1 MNRILTLYN
10 IEFKRIYKLY
20 FLLIGTLFI
29 ANLAGV
35 MKTLYDSV
43 KRISLENNLPMNI
56 DILKTNLGY
65 SFINEFTKNDIYVY
79 GSMALGVAILFCLLY
94 ATIIWYRDYYSK
106 SKTIYT
112 LLSLPQPRFNIYLAK
127 LIMVIVMIYGVI
139 ACQFLFWYIDLNIIK
154 ILAGISSPNFANV
167 YSNMMQSVNQINVV
181 SPYLLDFLM
190 IDLFG
195 VILAV
200 VVIFTGVL
208 IERSFKKV
216 GVLLGVG
223 YILITIIGYVFIIG
237 LDSGILGNLLLNH
250 IMYYIV
256 LLMVSILISYRLI
269 NKRVCV

>member
-29 ANLAGV
+29 ANLVGV

-154 ILAGISSPNFANV
+154 TLAGISSPNFANV

>member
-106 SKTIYT
+106 SKTIYI
-112 LLSLPQPRFNIYLAK
+112 LLSLPQPKFNIYLAK

-139 ACQFLFWYIDLNIIK
+139 ACQFLFWYVDLNIIK

>member
-106 SKTIYT
+106 SKTIYI
-112 LLSLPQPRFNIYLAK
+112 LLSLPQPKFNIYLAK

-237 LDSGILGNLLLNH
+237 LDSRILGNLLLNH

-269 NKRVCV
+269 NKRVYV

>member
-1 MNRILTLYN
+1 MNKILTLYN

-20 FLLIGTLFI
+20 FLLIGTLLI

-65 SFINEFTKNDIYVY
+65 SFVNEFTKNDIYVY

-112 LLSLPQPRFNIYLAK
+112 LLSLPQPKFNIYLAK
-127 LIMVIVMIYGVI
+127 LIMVLVMIYGVI

-154 ILAGISSPNFANV
+154 IFAGISSPNFANV
-167 YSNMMQSVNQINVV
+167 YSNMMQPANQINVV

-195 VILAV
+195 IILAV

-216 GVLLGVG
+216 GVLLGIG

-250 IMYYIV
+250 IMYYIL

>member
-29 ANLAGV
+29 ANLVGV

-43 KRISLENNLPMNI
+43 KRISLENNLPMNL

-65 SFINEFTKNDIYVY
+65 SFVNEFTKNDIYIY
-79 GSMALGVAILFCLLY
+79 GSMALGVAVLFCLLY

-106 SKTIYT
+106 SKTIYI
-112 LLSLPQPRFNIYLAK
+112 LLSLPQPRFNIYISK
-127 LIMVIVMIYGVI
+127 LIMVLVMIYGVI

-154 ILAGISSPNFANV
+154 AIAGIGSPNFVNV
-167 YSNMMQSVNQINVV
+167 YTNMMQSINQINVV

-195 VILAV
+195 IIIAV

-237 LDSGILGNLLLNH
+237 LDTDVLGNLLLNH
-250 IMYYIV
+250 IIYYI
-256 LLMVSILISYRLI
+256 LLFVVSILISYRLI

>member
-20 FLLIGTLFI
+20 FLLIGTLLI

-112 LLSLPQPRFNIYLAK
+112 LLSLPQPKFNIYLAK
-127 LIMVIVMIYGVI
+127 LIMVLVMIYGVI

-154 ILAGISSPNFANV
+154 IFAGISSPNFANV

-250 IMYYIV
+250 IMYYIL

>member
-1 MNRILTLYN
+1 MNKILTLYN

-20 FLLIGTLFI
+20 FLLIGTLLI

-65 SFINEFTKNDIYVY
+65 SFVNEFTKNDIYVY

-112 LLSLPQPRFNIYLAK
+112 LLSLPQPKFNIYLAK
-127 LIMVIVMIYGVI
+127 LIMVLVMIYGVI

-154 ILAGISSPNFANV
+154 IFAGISSPNFANV
-167 YSNMMQSVNQINVV
+167 YSNMMQPVNQINVV

-195 VILAV
+195 IILAV

-208 IERSFKKV
+208 IERSFKKM
-216 GVLLGVG
+216 GVLLGIG

-237 LDSGILGNLLLNH
+237 LDSGILGNLLLNY
-250 IMYYIV
+250 IMYYIL

>member
-79 GSMALGVAILFCLLY
+79 GSMALGVAILVCLLY

>member
-216 GVLLGVG
+216 GVLLGIG

>member
-1 MNRILTLYN
+1 MNKILTLYN

-20 FLLIGTLFI
+20 FLLIGTLLI

-65 SFINEFTKNDIYVY
+65 SFVNEFTKNDIYVY
-79 GSMALGVAILFCLLY
+79 GSMALGVAVLFCLLY

-106 SKTIYT
+106 SKTIYI
-112 LLSLPQPRFNIYLAK
+112 LLSLPQPKFNIYLAK
-127 LIMVIVMIYGVI
+127 LIMVLVMIYGVI

-154 ILAGISSPNFANV
+154 IFAGISSPNFANV
-167 YSNMMQSVNQINVV
+167 YSNMMQPVNQINVV

-195 VILAV
+195 IILAV

-216 GVLLGVG
+216 GVLLGIG
-223 YILITIIGYVFIIG
+223 YILVTIIGYVFIIG

-250 IMYYIV
+250 IMYYI
-256 LLMVSILISYRLI
+256 LLFMVSILISYRLI

>member
-127 LIMVIVMIYGVI
+127 LIMVIIMIYGVI

-190 IDLFG
+190 VDLFG

>member
-29 ANLAGV
+29 ANLVGV

-216 GVLLGVG
+216 GVLLGIG

>member
-29 ANLAGV
+29 ANLGGV

-139 ACQFLFWYIDLNIIK
+139 ACQFLFWYVDLNIIK

-181 SPYLLDFLM
+181 SPYVLDFLM

-195 VILAV
+195 VILSV

>member
-1 MNRILTLYN
+1 MNNILTLYN

-20 FLLIGTLFI
+20 FLLIGTLLI

-65 SFINEFTKNDIYVY
+65 SFVNEFTKNDIYVY
-79 GSMALGVAILFCLLY
+79 GSMALGVAVLFCLLY

-112 LLSLPQPRFNIYLAK
+112 LLSLPQPKFNIYLAK
-127 LIMVIVMIYGVI
+127 LIMVLVMIYGVI

-154 ILAGISSPNFANV
+154 IFAGISSPNFANV
-167 YSNMMQSVNQINVV
+167 YSNMMQPVNQINVV

-195 VILAV
+195 IILAV

-216 GVLLGVG
+216 GVLLGIG

-250 IMYYIV
+250 IMYYIL

>member
-29 ANLAGV
+29 ANLGGV

-79 GSMALGVAILFCLLY
+79 GSMGLGVAILFCLLY

-181 SPYLLDFLM
+181 SPYVLDFLM

-195 VILAV
+195 VILSV

>member
-1 MNRILTLYN
+1 MNKILTLYN

-20 FLLIGTLFI
+20 FLLIGTLLI

-43 KRISLENNLPMNI
+43 KRISLENNLPMNM

-65 SFINEFTKNDIYVY
+65 SFVNEFTKNDIYVY

-112 LLSLPQPRFNIYLAK
+112 LLSLPQPKFNIYLAK
-127 LIMVIVMIYGVI
+127 LIMVLVMIYGVI

-154 ILAGISSPNFANV
+154 IFAGISSPNFANV
-167 YSNMMQSVNQINVV
+167 YSNMMQPVNQINVV

-195 VILAV
+195 IILAV

-216 GVLLGVG
+216 GVLLGIG

-250 IMYYIV
+250 IMYYIL

>member
-79 GSMALGVAILFCLLY
+79 GSMALVVAILFCLLY

-112 LLSLPQPRFNIYLAK
+112 LLSLPQPRFNIYLSK
-127 LIMVIVMIYGVI
+127 LIMVIIMIYGVI

-154 ILAGISSPNFANV
+154 IFAGISSPNFANV

-181 SPYLLDFLM
+181 SPYVLDFLM

-256 LLMVSILISYRLI
+256 LLIVSILISYRLI

>member
-20 FLLIGTLFI
+20 FLLIGTLLI

-65 SFINEFTKNDIYVY
+65 SFVNEFTKNDIYVY
-79 GSMALGVAILFCLLY
+79 GSMALGVAVLFCLLY

-112 LLSLPQPRFNIYLAK
+112 LLSLPQPRFNIYIAK

-190 IDLFG
+190 IDSFG

-250 IMYYIV
+250 IMYYIL

>member
-1 MNRILTLYN
+1 MNKILTLYN

-20 FLLIGTLFI
+20 FLLIGTLLI

-65 SFINEFTKNDIYVY
+65 SFVNEFTKNDIYVY

-112 LLSLPQPRFNIYLAK
+112 LLSLPQPKFNIYLAK
-127 LIMVIVMIYGVI
+127 LIMVLVMIYGVI

-154 ILAGISSPNFANV
+154 IFAGISSPNFANV
-167 YSNMMQSVNQINVV
+167 YSNMMQLVNQINVV

-195 VILAV
+195 IILAV
-200 VVIFTGVL
+200 IVIFTGVL

-216 GVLLGVG
+216 GVLLRIG

-250 IMYYIV
+250 IMYYIL

>member
-20 FLLIGTLFI
+20 FLLIGMLFI

-112 LLSLPQPRFNIYLAK
+112 LLSLPQPKFNIYLAK

-223 YILITIIGYVFIIG
+223 YILITIIGYVSIIG

>member
-29 ANLAGV
+29 ANLGGV

-195 VILAV
+195 VILSV

>member
-195 VILAV
+195 VILSV

>member
-79 GSMALGVAILFCLLY
+79 GSMALGVAVLFCLLY

-139 ACQFLFWYIDLNIIK
+139 ACQFLFWYVDLNIIK
-154 ILAGISSPNFANV
+154 ILAGISSPNFTNV

-216 GVLLGVG
+216 GVFLGVG
-223 YILITIIGYVFIIG
+223 YILSTIIGYVFIIG

>member
-20 FLLIGTLFI
+20 FLLIGMLFI

-112 LLSLPQPRFNIYLAK
+112 LLSLPQPKFNIYLAK

-167 YSNMMQSVNQINVV
+167 YSNMIQSVNQINVV

-223 YILITIIGYVFIIG
+223 YILITIIGYVSIIG

-250 IMYYIV
+250 IMYYIL

>member
-29 ANLAGV
+29 ANLGGV
-35 MKTLYDSV
+35 MKTLYNSV

-127 LIMVIVMIYGVI
+127 LIMVIIMIYGVI

-190 IDLFG
+190 VDLFG

>member
-20 FLLIGTLFI
+20 FLLIGTLLI

-65 SFINEFTKNDIYVY
+65 SFVNEFTKNDIYVY
-79 GSMALGVAILFCLLY
+79 GSMALGVAVLFCLLY

-127 LIMVIVMIYGVI
+127 LIMVLVMIYGVI

-154 ILAGISSPNFANV
+154 TFAGISSPNFANV

-250 IMYYIV
+250 IMYYIL

>member
-29 ANLAGV
+29 ANLGGV